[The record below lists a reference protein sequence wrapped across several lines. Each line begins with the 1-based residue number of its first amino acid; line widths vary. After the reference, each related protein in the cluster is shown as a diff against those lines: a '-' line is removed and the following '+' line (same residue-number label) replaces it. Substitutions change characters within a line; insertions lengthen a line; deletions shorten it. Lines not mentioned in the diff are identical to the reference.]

1 MKQLFSLIAIMI
13 GALSLAAQ
21 PSSCFSLSLANETG
35 NPGDTVCLD
44 VTVDEFNEIVGM
56 QYSFAWDP
64 SQLALIEVNDFNL
77 PSLSASNFNL
87 EPASLANG
95 QSALSWFDLTN
106 PDGVSLADGSVIYS
120 MCFEVLSTTSGTQL
134 EVAFSGS
141 PTPVEIVN
149 GDTEN
154 LSLLSLINGGIAV
167 NGNTPLLSIDSICL
181 DGGSCGADK
190 SASISVS
197 GGQPNYTFNWMDE
210 NGISVATTQNL
221 TDVANGQYTVEVT
234 DAAGM
239 TATASCTID
248 AGNGLTTAFNYACT
262 DDTADVSVVVW
273 AGGTPPYSFAW
284 SNGETASD
292 SLISSIH
299 GVEDETD
306 YSVTI
311 TSTDGCTEVVEI
323 PAFDCNPPPQFLV
336 AHSYECTFFADLPSV
351 AELTVVVW
359 TGGEPP
365 YTYEWSTGAVTSQ
378 ENPAVAYSSI
388 FVPGNGTYYVTITD
402 SQGVEHEHGP
412 MVVECDPADP
422 IDLSSSVECLTD
434 TAEVTVTATGG
445 IAPYTFDWDNG
456 YTENSSSTSTQLLD
470 DGTYS
475 ITVTDANGTS
485 ETSSVNVNCDQSGGD
500 WLLAHSINCTFYPDS
515 DTTVAD
521 VSVVVWVGGTLPYT
535 YTWSTGETQT
545 IADPAYPVGTIT
557 ADGDGTY
564 SVTITDANGISEE
577 YGPIEPNCSMLDDG
591 ISLFVDDAE
600 VAPGE
605 HFCVDVTVADFEDI
619 VSLQFSMNWDE
630 DVIDFD
636 SLVPGS
642 ALPSFDHNSFNLNN
656 TSDGYLIMS
665 WFNPSVQAVTLPDDA
680 VLFSLCFTA
689 SANGGTT
696 QVEITSTPAA
706 IEATDENTNTVN
718 VNVFDG
724 NINVESEN
732 VNLSYGI
739 ECLTDSTVVTVT
751 TTGGTPPYNY
761 NWSNG
766 YTETTSGPSTQSL
779 EDGTYTVTVTDLEST
794 IETLSIDVNC
804 DQSGG
809 DWLIANSYECQLYP
823 DTAIADIH
831 VVVWSGGT
839 LPYTYEWSTGET
851 QTVSDPSLP
860 IGTITVDG
868 NGTYSVTITDAN
880 GISQVHGPIEPDC
893 GMATDG
899 ISLFVDDAEVM
910 PEESFCVD
918 VTVADFENIVSLQF
932 SMNWDA
938 DIIHFDNLVL
948 GNALPSFNNNSFN
961 LNNTNDGYLTMSWF
975 NQSIQPVTLPDDA
988 VLFSLCFTA
997 SANGGTTQ
1005 VEITSIPTAIEATD
1019 ENINAVNVYVYDGN
1033 INVSS
1038 ENVDLSYEIECLTDS
1053 TVVTVT
1059 TTGGTPP
1066 YNYNWSN
1073 GYTETTSGPSTQ
1085 SLEDGTYTVTVTDIE
1100 STIETLSIEVNCDQS
1115 GGDWLIA
1122 NSYECQLYPD
1132 TAIADI
1138 HVVVWSGG
1146 TLPYTYEWS
1155 TGEVQTISDPSLPIG
1170 TITADGNGTYSV
1182 TITDANGVIQTHGPI
1197 VPDCGVASDGISLF
1211 VGDAEV
1217 SAEESFCVDVTV
1229 ANFEDI
1235 VSLQFSMNWD
1245 ADSIHF
1251 DSLVLGNA
1259 LPMFNNS
1266 NFNLNNTSNGYLV
1279 MSWFQLSIQPV
1290 TLPDDAVLFSLC
1302 FTAAANGGTTQI
1314 EITSTP
1320 TVIEATDENTNSV
1333 NVYTYDGDI
1342 TVLPPEVWP
1351 GDTDT
1356 DGTVSHFDL
1365 LNIGLSYGAT
1375 GPSRPGATTDWVGQ
1389 YADNW
1394 GQTTPV
1400 SEVDF
1405 KHMDTNGDGL
1415 IDADDTLALS
1425 LNWGEENFFG
1435 GPQEEEIR
1443 SSGTVIYV
1451 QPDTLILGA
1460 ENVFNIVMG
1469 HTDTPAEDV
1478 YGVAFT
1484 IVYDTAAVE
1493 PETAYAS
1500 FLDSW
1505 LGDINEDM
1513 LSFYHDRYENGRID
1527 IAITRTDGINIT
1539 GEGAIGQLHITIQ
1552 DVIFMRNENYE
1563 LIFNIENVRLIDY
1576 QENTI
1581 EITPEES
1588 VSIIKDAIS
1597 NTNEPDEQSK
1607 VIAYPNPT
1615 DNHLYLLTDDIV
1627 EQVELLTMDGKSVY
1641 QANYTSEIATHL
1653 LSSGN
1658 YILKVWTNK
1667 GFSLHRIAIVK

>member
-21 PSSCFSLSLANETG
+21 SSSCFSLSLANETG

-64 SQLALIEVNDFNL
+64 SQLALIEVNNFNL
-77 PSLSASNFNL
+77 PSLSAINFNL
-87 EPASLANG
+87 EPTTLANG

-120 MCFEVLSTTSGTQL
+120 MCFEVLSTTSGAQL
-134 EVAFSGS
+134 DVAFTGS
-141 PTPVEIVN
+141 PTPVEIVD

-154 LSLLSLINGGIAV
+154 LSLLSLIDGGILV
-167 NGNTPLLSIDSICL
+167 DGNAPLLSIDSICL

-248 AGNGLTTAFNYACT
+248 TGNGLITAFNYECT

-273 AGGTPPYSFAW
+273 AGGTPPYSFDW

-365 YTYEWSTGAVTSQ
+365 YSYEWSTGAVTSQ

-402 SQGVEHEHGP
+402 SQGAVHEHGP
-412 MVVECDPADP
+412 MVVECDQADP

-535 YTWSTGETQT
+535 YTWSTGEIQT
-545 IADPAYPVGTIT
+545 ISDPAYPVGTIT

-564 SVTITDANGISEE
+564 SVTITDANGVSQE
-577 YGPIEPNCSMLDDG
+577 YGPIEPNCSMLNDG
-591 ISLFVDDAE
+591 ISLFVDDAD
-600 VAPGE
+600 VAPDE

-630 DVIDFD
+630 DVIHFD
-636 SLVPGS
+636 SLVPGN

-689 SANGGTT
+689 STNGGST

-706 IEATDENTNTVN
+706 IEATDENTNTVD

-739 ECLTDSTVVTVT
+739 ECLTDSAAVTVT
-751 TTGGTPPYNY
+751 ATGGTPPYNY

-779 EDGTYTVTVTDLEST
+779 EDGTYTVTVTDIEST

-839 LPYTYEWSTGET
+839 LPYTYEWSTGE
-851 QTVSDPSLP
+851 
-860 IGTITVDG
+860 I
-868 NGTYSVTITDAN
+868 
-880 GISQVHGPIEPDC
+880 
-893 GMATDG
+893 
-899 ISLFVDDAEVM
+899 
-910 PEESFCVD
+910 
-918 VTVADFENIVSLQF
+918 
-932 SMNWDA
+932 
-938 DIIHFDNLVL
+938 
-948 GNALPSFNNNSFN
+948 
-961 LNNTNDGYLTMSWF
+961 
-975 NQSIQPVTLPDDA
+975 
-988 VLFSLCFTA
+988 
-997 SANGGTTQ
+997 
-1005 VEITSIPTAIEATD
+1005 
-1019 ENINAVNVYVYDGN
+1019 
-1033 INVSS
+1033 
-1038 ENVDLSYEIECLTDS
+1038 
-1053 TVVTVT
+1053 
-1059 TTGGTPP
+1059 
-1066 YNYNWSN
+1066 
-1073 GYTETTSGPSTQ
+1073 
-1085 SLEDGTYTVTVTDIE
+1085 
-1100 STIETLSIEVNCDQS
+1100 
-1115 GGDWLIA
+1115 
-1122 NSYECQLYPD
+1122 
-1132 TAIADI
+1132 
-1138 HVVVWSGG
+1138 
-1146 TLPYTYEWS
+1146 
-1155 TGEVQTISDPSLPIG
+1155 QTISDPSLPIG

-1197 VPDCGVASDGISLF
+1197 EPDCGIASDGIGLL
-1211 VGDAEV
+1211 VGDAEIL
-1217 SAEESFCVDVTV
+1217 AEESFCVDVTV
-1229 ANFEDI
+1229 ADFEDI
-1235 VSLQFSMNWD
+1235 VSLQFSMNWN
-1245 ADSIHF
+1245 ADTIHF
-1251 DSLVLGNA
+1251 DSLVVGNT
-1259 LPMFNNS
+1259 LPGFNS
-1266 NFNLNNTSNGYLV
+1266 LNFNLNNTSDGYLV
-1279 MSWFQLSIQPV
+1279 MSWYHPSIQPV

-1333 NVYTYDGDI
+1333 NVYVYDGDI

-1389 YADNW
+1389 YADDW

-1405 KHMDTNGDGL
+1405 KHMDTNGDGQ
-1415 IDADDTLALS
+1415 IDADDTLSLS

-1469 HTDTPAEDV
+1469 QTDTPAEDV

-1563 LIFNIENVRLIDY
+1563 LIFGIENVRLIDY

-1597 NTNEPDEQSK
+1597 NTNEPDELSK
-1607 VIAYPNPT
+1607 VIAYPNPAN
-1615 DNHLYLLTDDIV
+1615 NHLYLLTNEVI

-1641 QANYTSEIATHL
+1641 QASNTSAIATHSL
-1653 LSSGN
+1653 ASGN
-1658 YILKVWTNK
+1658 YILKVWTDK
-1667 GFSLHRIAIVK
+1667 GFSLHRVAIVR

>member
-21 PSSCFSLSLANETG
+21 PSSCFSLSLATETG
-35 NPGDTVCLD
+35 NSGDTVCLD

-87 EPASLANG
+87 EPATLANG
-95 QSALSWFDLTN
+95 KSALSWFDLTN
-106 PDGVSLADGSVIYS
+106 PDGVSLTDGSVIYS
-120 MCFEVLSTTSGTQL
+120 MCFEVLSTTSGAQL

-141 PTPVEIVN
+141 PTPIEIVN
-149 GDTEN
+149 GDTED
-154 LSLLSLINGGIAV
+154 LSLLSLVNGGIVV
-167 NGNTPLLSIDSICL
+167 NGSAPLLRIDSLCL

-210 NGISVATTQNL
+210 NGVSVATTQDL

-248 AGNGLTTAFNYACT
+248 TGNGLTTAFNYACT
-262 DDTADVSVVVW
+262 DDTADISIVVW
-273 AGGTPPYSFAW
+273 SGGTPPYTFAW
-284 SNGETASD
+284 SNGETTSD
-292 SLISSIH
+292 SLTSSIY

-336 AHSYECTFFADLPSV
+336 AHSYECTFLDDLPSV
-351 AELTVVVW
+351 AELAVVVW
-359 TGGEPP
+359 AGGEPP
-365 YTYEWSTGAVTSQ
+365 YTYEWSTGVVTSQ
-378 ENPAVAYSSI
+378 DTPGVALSSI
-388 FVPGNGTYYVTITD
+388 YVPGNGTYYVTITD

-434 TAEVTVTATGG
+434 TAEVTITATGG

-475 ITVTDANGTS
+475 LTVTDVNGTV
-485 ETSSVNVNCDQSGGD
+485 ETFSINVNCDQSGGD
-500 WLLAHSINCTFYPDS
+500 WLIAHSYECQLYPD
-515 DTTVAD
+515 TAIAD
-521 VSVVVWVGGTLPYT
+521 IHVIVWSGGTLPYT
-535 YTWSTGETQT
+535 YEWSTGEIQT
-545 IADPAYPVGTIT
+545 ISDPSLPVGTIT
-557 ADGDGTY
+557 ADGNGTY
-564 SVTITDANGISEE
+564 SVTITDANGVNQVH
-577 YGPIEPNCSMLDDG
+577 GPIEPDCGMAGDG

-600 VAPGE
+600 VAPDE
-605 HFCVDVTVADFEDI
+605 SFCVDVTVADFEDI

-630 DVIDFD
+630 DVIDYD
-636 SLVPGS
+636 NLVLGNVLPG
-642 ALPSFDHNSFNLNN
+642 LNNINFNLSN
-656 TSDGYLIMS
+656 TSDGYLAMS
-665 WFNPSVQAVTLPDDA
+665 WHHASLQPVTLPDDA

-689 SANGGTT
+689 AANGGAT
-696 QVEITSTPAA
+696 QVEITSTPIV

-718 VNVFDG
+718 VNVYDG
-724 NINVESEN
+724 SINVSSEI
-732 VNLSYGI
+732 VSLSYEI

-751 TTGGTPPYNY
+751 ATGGTPPYNY

-766 YTETTSGPSTQSL
+766 YTETTSGSSTQSL
-779 EDGTYTVTVTDLEST
+779 EDGTYTVTVTDIEST
-794 IETLSIDVNC
+794 IETLSIDFNC

-809 DWLIANSYECQLYP
+809 DWLIAHSYECQLYP

-839 LPYTYEWSTGET
+839 LPYTYEWSTGE
-851 QTVSDPSLP
+851 
-860 IGTITVDG
+860 I
-868 NGTYSVTITDAN
+868 
-880 GISQVHGPIEPDC
+880 
-893 GMATDG
+893 
-899 ISLFVDDAEVM
+899 
-910 PEESFCVD
+910 
-918 VTVADFENIVSLQF
+918 
-932 SMNWDA
+932 
-938 DIIHFDNLVL
+938 
-948 GNALPSFNNNSFN
+948 
-961 LNNTNDGYLTMSWF
+961 
-975 NQSIQPVTLPDDA
+975 
-988 VLFSLCFTA
+988 
-997 SANGGTTQ
+997 
-1005 VEITSIPTAIEATD
+1005 
-1019 ENINAVNVYVYDGN
+1019 
-1033 INVSS
+1033 
-1038 ENVDLSYEIECLTDS
+1038 
-1053 TVVTVT
+1053 
-1059 TTGGTPP
+1059 
-1066 YNYNWSN
+1066 
-1073 GYTETTSGPSTQ
+1073 
-1085 SLEDGTYTVTVTDIE
+1085 
-1100 STIETLSIEVNCDQS
+1100 
-1115 GGDWLIA
+1115 
-1122 NSYECQLYPD
+1122 
-1132 TAIADI
+1132 
-1138 HVVVWSGG
+1138 
-1146 TLPYTYEWS
+1146 
-1155 TGEVQTISDPSLPIG
+1155 QTISDPSLPVG

-1182 TITDANGVIQTHGPI
+1182 TITDANGVIQVHGPI
-1197 VPDCGVASDGISLF
+1197 EPDCGVASDGIGLF
-1211 VGDAEV
+1211 VSDAEIL
-1217 SAEESFCVDVTV
+1217 AEESFCVDVTV
-1229 ANFEDI
+1229 ADFEDI
-1235 VSLQFSMNWD
+1235 VSLQFSMNWN
-1245 ADSIHF
+1245 ADTIDF
-1251 DSLVLGNA
+1251 DSLVFGNV
-1259 LPMFNNS
+1259 LPGFSNI
-1266 NFNLNNTSNGYLV
+1266 NFNLNNTSDGYLV
-1279 MSWFQLSIQPV
+1279 MSWFNQSIQPV

-1320 TVIEATDENTNSV
+1320 TVIEATDENSNSV
-1333 NVYTYDGDI
+1333 NVYVYDGDI

-1351 GDTDT
+1351 GDTDR

-1389 YADNW
+1389 YADDW

-1415 IDADDTLALS
+1415 IDADDTLSLS

-1500 FLDSW
+1500 FFDSW

-1527 IAITRTDGINIT
+1527 IAITRTDGVNIT
-1539 GEGAIGQLHITIQ
+1539 GDGAIGQLHITIQ
-1552 DVIFMRNENYE
+1552 DVIFMRNENYK
-1563 LIFNIENVRLIDY
+1563 LIFDIENVRLIDY

-1588 VSIIKDAIS
+1588 VSIIKAAIS
-1597 NTNEPDEQSK
+1597 NTNEPNEQSK
-1607 VIAYPNPT
+1607 VIAYPNPAN
-1615 DNHLYLLTDDIV
+1615 DHLYLLTDDIV

-1641 QANYTSEIATHL
+1641 QSNYTNEIATHS

-1658 YILKVWTNK
+1658 YILKVWTDK